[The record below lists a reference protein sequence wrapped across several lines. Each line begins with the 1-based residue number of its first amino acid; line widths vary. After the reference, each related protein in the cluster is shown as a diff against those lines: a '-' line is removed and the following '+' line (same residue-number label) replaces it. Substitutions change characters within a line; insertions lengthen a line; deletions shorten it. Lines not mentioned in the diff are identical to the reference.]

1 MRRAR
6 AGHPNIETQTTQK
19 GTDMAELSSEAREI
33 LSKKAFASVA
43 TINED
48 GSPQVTTVWID
59 ADDEHVIFNTAK
71 GRLKTNNLTRDPRVS
86 VAVPDPDNPYNQ
98 LKVQG
103 SAEISD
109 EGADEHIDSLAKKYM
124 DKDTYPFRQPG
135 EERVIV
141 RIKPDKVGM
150 GP

>member
-1 MRRAR
+1 
-6 AGHPNIETQTTQK
+6 
-19 GTDMAELSSEAREI
+19 MAELSSDAREI
-33 LSKKAFASVA
+33 LDKKAFASVA
-43 TINED
+43 TVNED

-59 ADDEHVIFNTAK
+59 ADDAHVIFNTAK
-71 GRLKTNNLTRDPRVS
+71 GRLKANNLERDPRVS
-86 VAVPDPDNPYNQ
+86 IAVPDPDNPYNQ

-103 SAEISD
+103 TAEMSD

-135 EERVIV
+135 EERLIV
-141 RIKPDKVGM
+141 RVKPDKVGM